1 MKARYIKTHN
11 GTRSQ
16 RDWQTL
22 EEVQAESMETL
33 RSWLKGNDPNGDWD
47 DDYEQGYYLDH
58 DLAVYWV
65 CSQSDIRCP

>member
-1 MKARYIKTHN
+1 MKYIKTHN

-22 EEVQAESMETL
+22 EAVQDESMEAL

-47 DDYEQGYYLDH
+47 DDEEWTLDH
-58 DLAVYWV
+58 EQAVYWV
-65 CSQSDIRCP
+65 CHQSDIRCP